1 MATFGRRF
9 GQALKMIALPPFL
22 VGAALQ
28 PVIAPAA
35 HASAVEKIY
44 ANPLLGQTQ
53 IEIERRALNIRVR
66 PEVVSARNRA
76 LGLVKSH
83 ALAGSAENA
92 ALAARDLDKWVTQLI
107 VQELLPLYPGSI
119 FYAVETTGHSWH
131 GVSFP
136 GTALAIDNPD
146 NIYRLAALKGSTAY
160 TLKGRVTPAKPS
172 LLVFQLSR
180 YPHGIGWAAAASGN
194 DNASYATL
202 TSNGLETAPDGS
214 FQITIDRSTAPGNH
228 MQFPDDGD
236 FMFTIRDSLSN
247 WKQIPAELSMV
258 ATPSARV
265 ADEPDEKVAARVV
278 DHMPGF
284 VSYILGFVDS
294 YHSHPAENTLGAP
307 YGREGGWGF
316 ATASRYRLADDEAL
330 LVTITDANA
339 NYFGI
344 QTTDAWMV
352 SPPSTEAIIS
362 RNKAQSVANADGT
375 RTFIVS
381 PRDPGRANWV
391 GTAGLH
397 EGWIQVRWQGV
408 PPHADS
414 RDLLRGVRLVKLADL
429 DRSVAKDLP
438 RVTAAQRSAELEE
451 HRSQWL
457 LRTAAVRPGDSGK
470 PAW

>member
-9 GQALKMIALPPFL
+9 RQALKMVALPLFFI
-22 VGAALQ
+22 GAALQ
-28 PVIAPAA
+28 PMMAPAT
-35 HASAVEKIY
+35 HASTVENRY

-53 IEIERRALNIRVR
+53 TVIERRALNIRMR

-76 LGLVKSH
+76 LDVVKSH
-83 ALAGSAENA
+83 ALAGSGENA
-92 ALAARDLDKWVTQLI
+92 ALAARDLDKWVMQLI
-107 VQELLPLYPGSI
+107 VQELLPLYPGSM
-119 FYAVETTGHSWH
+119 FYAVETTGHSWQ

-180 YPHGIGWAAAASGN
+180 YPDGVGWAAATSGN

-202 TSNGLETAPDGS
+202 TSNDLETAPDGS
-214 FQITIDRSTAPGNH
+214 FQITIDRSSAPGNH

-236 FMFTIRDSLSN
+236 FMFSVRDSLSN

-258 ATPSARV
+258 ATPSARITED
-265 ADEPDEKVAARVV
+265 ADEKVAAGVV
-278 DHMPGF
+278 DHMPSF
-284 VSYILGFVDS
+284 VRFILDFVDN
-294 YHSHPAENTLGAP
+294 YHSHPAENTLGAA

-316 ATASRYRLADDEAL
+316 ATASRYRLTDDEAL

-381 PRDPGRANWV
+381 PRDRGRANWV

-414 RDLLRGVRLVKLADL
+414 RDLLRSVRLVKLADL
-429 DRSVAKDLP
+429 DSSAAKDLP

-457 LRTAAVRPGDSGK
+457 LRTAAARRADSGK
-470 PAW
+470 SAQ